1 MGHRIPNH
9 KSKCKNLHGHTYNL
23 EVAVNGQTVS
33 DKGVSDEGMVIDYT
47 DLKET
52 INSEVVDLLD
62 HAFMIY
68 NEDEYLE
75 MFIKLDREGQKIVFV
90 NFIPTAENIA
100 KWIFEILNSSFNK
113 KHITL
118 EKVTVYETPTSSAI
132 YTADDFF
139 NDDNA

>member
-1 MGHRIPNH
+1 
-9 KSKCKNLHGHTYNL
+9 
-23 EVAVNGQTVS
+23 
-33 DKGVSDEGMVIDYT
+33 MVIDYT
-47 DLKET
+47 DLKEI
-52 INSEVVDLLD
+52 INSQVVDLLD

-75 MFIKLDREGQKIVFV
+75 MFIKLDKEGQKIVFV

-100 KWIFEILNSSFNK
+100 KWIFEILNTAFNK

-118 EKVTVYETPTSSAI
+118 EKVIVYETPTSSAI